1 MRITLSHKV
10 NKLLWTSMSYFSF
23 LTLFKEEIFFAGILR
38 R

>member
-1 MRITLSHKV
+1 MRIALSLKV
-10 NKLLWTSMSYFSF
+10 NKLQTYSLSYFSF